1 VNGSTGGLASA
12 RAYLAAPTRAF
23 AALTPPT
30 VRQNRRALA
39 LLVIVAVGL
48 AVVPEVITHINVKH
62 TPDLP
67 PLEDES
73 ASSKFPLAHLASLA
87 GSALLLLLSSAV
99 AVKRGHPN
107 RHVTGVLVLL
117 LAVNVPYLISPTLP
131 APGDL
136 IKVALANTVVL
147 ALWSTGASI
156 TELKWLPIIVSCIGV
171 YSIIGGLVIPD
182 YMMYNIVSEKAI
194 VAGWELAGPFGHGN
208 VLGMYCAVAFA
219 LVPLVD
225 GTRWQILCATILF
238 ATVVASASRT
248 AVLASLVVL
257 IWWATCAVR
266 RVVSIRLA
274 GTIGAIAGA
283 VAVVVIPFLKWD
295 PHAFTDRAAI
305 WANSIVEWSHSPL
318 TGLGV
323 NWFMTDAQSTG
334 NIAAWAYVGTGHNLA
349 IDTLVKSGLIG
360 LAILVPVLLGAILAA
375 RSLPDTSQQIAC
387 FGFLMGFFVAATTEA
402 VWALLPNLQL
412 FPISGL
418 VFAMLILNRHGD
430 RAEVGT
436 P

>member
-1 VNGSTGGLASA
+1 MGASPGRLASA
-12 RAYLAAPTRAF
+12 RTFLAAPTRAF
-23 AALTPPT
+23 AAATPT

-39 LLVIVAVGL
+39 ALIIVAIGL
-48 AVVPEVITHINVKH
+48 VVLPEVITHLNVKH

-87 GSALLLLLSSAV
+87 GSALLLVLSSVV

-107 RHVTGVLVLL
+107 RHFGGVLVLL
-117 LAVNVPYLISPTLP
+117 LAVNVPYLISPVVP

-136 IKVALANTVVL
+136 IKVVLANTMVL
-147 ALWSTGASI
+147 ALWNTGASI

-182 YMMYNIVSEKAI
+182 YMMYNVVSVKAI
-194 VAGWELAGPFGHGN
+194 VPGWELAGPFGHGN

-225 GTRWQILCATILF
+225 GTRWRVVCATIIF
-238 ATVVASASRT
+238 TTVVLSASRT
-248 AVLASLVVL
+248 AVLACLVVL

-266 RVVSIRLA
+266 RVISVRMA
-274 GTIGAIAGA
+274 GTIGALTGA
-283 VAVVVIPFLKWD
+283 AAMVVIPFLPWD
-295 PHAFTDRAAI
+295 PSAFTDRAAI
-305 WANSIVEWSHSPL
+305 WAASIVEWGLSPVL
-318 TGLGV
+318 GLGV

-349 IDTLVKSGLIG
+349 IDTLVKSGLVG
-360 LAILVPVLLGAILAA
+360 FAVLVPVILGAIFAA
-375 RSLPDTSQQIAC
+375 RSLRVTSQQIAC

-402 VWALLPNLQL
+402 VWTLLPNVQL
-412 FPISGL
+412 FPISGM
-418 VFAMLILNRHGD
+418 VFAILILNRHGD
-430 RAEVGT
+430 RAEEVT